1 MAEYDNKAFNN
12 MKEATASASDK
23 MFTESEYNMNATN
36 KERQDYDS
44 RAYDLLQNL
53 YHEDKAKYSDIKDWD
68 FDRYLANLKDSY
80 LEEKFIGS
88 KEGDPDYY
96 GKAGAMLRSVY
107 SDDVGQL
114 KLSARNVSSQM
125 ALASEARDR
134 SNISIKA
141 PEAEL
146 Y

>member
-1 MAEYDNKAFNN
+1 MAEYDNKAFSS
-12 MKEATASASDK
+12 MQEATASASDK
-23 MFTESEYNMNATN
+23 LFTESEYNINATN

-44 RAYDLLQNL
+44 RAYEFLQSL
-53 YHEDKAKYSDIKDWD
+53 YQEDKAKYSDIKDWD
-68 FDRYLANLKDSY
+68 FDKYLSNLKDSY

-125 ALASEARDR
+125 ASASEVRDR
-134 SNISIKA
+134 SNISIEA

>member
-1 MAEYDNKAFNN
+1 MAEYDNKAFSN
-12 MKEATASASDK
+12 MQEATASTSDE
-23 MFTESEYNMNATN
+23 MFTESEYNINATN

-44 RAYDLLQNL
+44 RAYELLQSL
-53 YHEDKAKYSDIKDWD
+53 YQEDKAKRPDIKDWD
-68 FDRYLANLKDSY
+68 FDRYLSNLKNSY
-80 LEEKFIGS
+80 LEEKFINS
-88 KEGDPDYY
+88 KKGDPDFY

>member
-23 MFTESEYNMNATN
+23 MFTESEYNINATN
-36 KERQDYDS
+36 KERQDYDI
-44 RAYDLLQNL
+44 RAYELLQNL
-53 YHEDKAKYSDIKDWD
+53 YQEDKAKHSDIKDWD

-114 KLSARNVSSQM
+114 KLSARNVHSQM